1 MSYYEK
7 HSKIWKEI
15 IMKNNLTNAS
25 NKQNGTIDEIKEL
38 CIKELFNGQN
48 IMNMRPEEL
57 KLVQLTLRLIEE
69 TIAVNGE
76 VAKVLEGISTNLE
89 LLLSETTKES

>member
-1 MSYYEK
+1 
-7 HSKIWKEI
+7 
-15 IMKNNLTNAS
+15 MKNNLANAL

-57 KLVQLTLRLIEE
+57 RLVELTLRLVDE
-69 TIAVNGE
+69 TIAVNDE
-76 VAKVLEGISTNLE
+76 VVKVLGGISTNLE

>member
-1 MSYYEK
+1 
-7 HSKIWKEI
+7 
-15 IMKNNLTNAS
+15 MKNSLMNAV

-38 CIKELFNGQN
+38 CIKELFDGQN

-57 KLVQLTLRLIEE
+57 KLVQLTLRLVDE
-69 TIAVNGE
+69 TIAVNDE
-76 VAKVLEGISTNLE
+76 VVKVLEGISTNLE

>member
-1 MSYYEK
+1 
-7 HSKIWKEI
+7 
-15 IMKNNLTNAS
+15 MKNNLTNAL
-25 NKQNGTIDEIKEL
+25 NKQNRTIDEIKEL
-38 CIKELFNGQN
+38 CIKELFNGQD

-57 KLVQLTLRLIEE
+57 RLVQLTLRLIEE

-89 LLLSETTKES
+89 LLLSETMKES

>member
-1 MSYYEK
+1 
-7 HSKIWKEI
+7 
-15 IMKNNLTNAS
+15 MKNNLANAL

-38 CIKELFNGQN
+38 CIKELLDRQN

-57 KLVQLTLRLIEE
+57 RLVELTLRLIEE
-69 TIAVNGE
+69 TTAVNDE
-76 VAKVLEGISTNLE
+76 VVKVLNGISTNLE

>member
-1 MSYYEK
+1 
-7 HSKIWKEI
+7 
-15 IMKNNLTNAS
+15 MKNNLTNAL

-57 KLVQLTLRLIEE
+57 KLVQLTLRLIDE

>member
-1 MSYYEK
+1 
-7 HSKIWKEI
+7 
-15 IMKNNLTNAS
+15 MKNNLTNAL

-69 TIAVNGE
+69 TVAVNSE
-76 VAKVLEGISTNLE
+76 VVKVLEGISTNLE
-89 LLLSETTKES
+89 LLLSETMKES

>member
-1 MSYYEK
+1 
-7 HSKIWKEI
+7 
-15 IMKNNLTNAS
+15 MKNNLTNAL

>member
-1 MSYYEK
+1 ME
-7 HSKIWKEI
+7 
-15 IMKNNLTNAS
+15 NNLMKAM
-25 NKQNGTIDEIKEL
+25 NKQNETIGEIRDL
-38 CIKELFNGQN
+38 CTKELFGGHN

-57 KLVQLTLRLIEE
+57 RLVQLTLRLIEE
-69 TIAVNGE
+69 TVAVNSE

>member
-1 MSYYEK
+1 MQ
-7 HSKIWKEI
+7 
-15 IMKNNLTNAS
+15 NNLTNAL

>member
-1 MSYYEK
+1 
-7 HSKIWKEI
+7 
-15 IMKNNLTNAS
+15 MKNNLTNAL

-38 CIKELFNGQN
+38 CIKELFDGQN

-57 KLVQLTLRLIEE
+57 RLVQLTLRLIEE
-69 TIAVNGE
+69 TVAVNSE
-76 VAKVLEGISTNLE
+76 VAKLLEGISTNLE

>member
-1 MSYYEK
+1 
-7 HSKIWKEI
+7 
-15 IMKNNLTNAS
+15 MKNNLTNAL

-48 IMNMRPEEL
+48 IMNVRPEEL
-57 KLVQLTLRLIEE
+57 ELVQLTLRLIDE
-69 TIAVNGE
+69 TIAVNDE
-76 VAKVLEGISTNLE
+76 VVKVLEGISTNLE

>member
-1 MSYYEK
+1 
-7 HSKIWKEI
+7 
-15 IMKNNLTNAS
+15 MKNNLTNAL

-57 KLVQLTLRLIEE
+57 RLVQLTLRLIEE
-69 TIAVNGE
+69 TIAVNDE
-76 VAKVLEGISTNLE
+76 VVKVLKGISTNLE

>member
-1 MSYYEK
+1 
-7 HSKIWKEI
+7 
-15 IMKNNLTNAS
+15 MKNNLTNAW
-25 NKQNGTIDEIKEL
+25 NKQNRTIDEIKEL
-38 CIKELFNGQN
+38 CIKELFNGQD

-57 KLVQLTLRLIEE
+57 RLVQLTLRLIEE

-89 LLLSETTKES
+89 LLLSETPKES

>member
-1 MSYYEK
+1 
-7 HSKIWKEI
+7 
-15 IMKNNLTNAS
+15 MKNNLANAL

-38 CIKELFNGQN
+38 CIKELFNGQG

-57 KLVQLTLRLIEE
+57 RLVQLTLRLIDE
-69 TIAVNGE
+69 TVAVNGE
-76 VAKVLEGISTNLE
+76 VAKVLEGISMNLE

>member
-1 MSYYEK
+1 
-7 HSKIWKEI
+7 
-15 IMKNNLTNAS
+15 MKNNLTNAL

-57 KLVQLTLRLIEE
+57 RLVQLTLRLIEE
-69 TIAVNGE
+69 AIAVNGE

>member
-1 MSYYEK
+1 MENSL
-7 HSKIWKEI
+7 
-15 IMKNNLTNAS
+15 MNAV

-48 IMNMRPEEL
+48 IMNIRPEEL

-69 TIAVNGE
+69 TVAVNSE

-89 LLLSETTKES
+89 LLLSEKTKES

>member
-1 MSYYEK
+1 
-7 HSKIWKEI
+7 
-15 IMKNNLTNAS
+15 MKNNLTNAL
-25 NKQNGTIDEIKEL
+25 NKQNGTIDEIKDL

>member
-1 MSYYEK
+1 
-7 HSKIWKEI
+7 
-15 IMKNNLTNAS
+15 MKNSLMNAV

-38 CIKELFNGQN
+38 CIKELFDGQN

-57 KLVQLTLRLIEE
+57 RLVQLTLRLIEE

>member
-1 MSYYEK
+1 
-7 HSKIWKEI
+7 
-15 IMKNNLTNAS
+15 MKNNLKNAL

>member
-1 MSYYEK
+1 
-7 HSKIWKEI
+7 
-15 IMKNNLTNAS
+15 MKNNLTNAL

-57 KLVQLTLRLIEE
+57 KLVQLTLRLIGE

>member
-1 MSYYEK
+1 
-7 HSKIWKEI
+7 
-15 IMKNNLTNAS
+15 MKNSLMNAV

-38 CIKELFNGQN
+38 CIKELFDGQN

-57 KLVQLTLRLIEE
+57 RLVQLTLRLIEE
-69 TIAVNGE
+69 TVAVNSE

>member
-1 MSYYEK
+1 
-7 HSKIWKEI
+7 
-15 IMKNNLTNAS
+15 MKNNLTNAL
-25 NKQNGTIDEIKEL
+25 NKQNRTIDEIKEL
-38 CIKELFNGQN
+38 CIKELFNGQD

-57 KLVQLTLRLIEE
+57 RLVQLTLRLIEE
-69 TIAVNGE
+69 TIAVNSE

>member
-1 MSYYEK
+1 
-7 HSKIWKEI
+7 
-15 IMKNNLTNAS
+15 MKNNLANAL

-69 TIAVNGE
+69 TVAVNSE
-76 VAKVLEGISTNLE
+76 VANVLEGISTKLE
-89 LLLSETTKES
+89 LLLSETMKES

>member
-1 MSYYEK
+1 
-7 HSKIWKEI
+7 
-15 IMKNNLTNAS
+15 MKNNLTNAL

-69 TIAVNGE
+69 TVAVNSE

-89 LLLSETTKES
+89 LLLSETMKES

>member
-1 MSYYEK
+1 
-7 HSKIWKEI
+7 
-15 IMKNNLTNAS
+15 MKNNLTNAL

-38 CIKELFNGQN
+38 CIKELFDGQN

-57 KLVQLTLRLIEE
+57 RLVQLTLRLIEE
-69 TIAVNGE
+69 TVAVNSE

>member
-1 MSYYEK
+1 
-7 HSKIWKEI
+7 
-15 IMKNNLTNAS
+15 MKNNLTNAL

-38 CIKELFNGQN
+38 CIKELLDRQN

-57 KLVQLTLRLIEE
+57 RLVQLTLRLIDE
-69 TIAVNGE
+69 TVAVNGE
-76 VAKVLEGISTNLE
+76 VVKVLNGISTNLE

>member
-1 MSYYEK
+1 
-7 HSKIWKEI
+7 
-15 IMKNNLTNAS
+15 MKNNLANAL

-38 CIKELFNGQN
+38 GIKELFNGQN

-69 TIAVNGE
+69 TVAVNSE
-76 VAKVLEGISTNLE
+76 VANVLEGISTKLE
-89 LLLSETTKES
+89 LLLSETMKES

>member
-1 MSYYEK
+1 
-7 HSKIWKEI
+7 
-15 IMKNNLTNAS
+15 MKNNLTNAL

-57 KLVQLTLRLIEE
+57 KLVQLTIRLIGE
-69 TIAVNGE
+69 TVAVNSE
-76 VAKVLEGISTNLE
+76 VAKVLEGISMNLE

>member
-1 MSYYEK
+1 
-7 HSKIWKEI
+7 
-15 IMKNNLTNAS
+15 MKNNLTNAL

-57 KLVQLTLRLIEE
+57 RLVELTLRLIEE

>member
-1 MSYYEK
+1 
-7 HSKIWKEI
+7 
-15 IMKNNLTNAS
+15 MKNNLTNAL

-57 KLVQLTLRLIEE
+57 RLVQLTLRLIED
-69 TIAVNGE
+69 TVAVNEE
-76 VAKVLEGISTNLE
+76 VIKVLDGINTNLAM
-89 LLLSETTKES
+89 LVLETTKES

>member
-1 MSYYEK
+1 
-7 HSKIWKEI
+7 
-15 IMKNNLTNAS
+15 MKNNLTNAL

-57 KLVQLTLRLIEE
+57 RLVQLTLRLIEE
-69 TIAVNGE
+69 TVAVNSE

>member
-1 MSYYEK
+1 
-7 HSKIWKEI
+7 
-15 IMKNNLTNAS
+15 MKNNLTNAL

-38 CIKELFNGQN
+38 CIKELFNGQD

-57 KLVQLTLRLIEE
+57 RLVQLTLRLIEE
-69 TIAVNGE
+69 TIAVNSE